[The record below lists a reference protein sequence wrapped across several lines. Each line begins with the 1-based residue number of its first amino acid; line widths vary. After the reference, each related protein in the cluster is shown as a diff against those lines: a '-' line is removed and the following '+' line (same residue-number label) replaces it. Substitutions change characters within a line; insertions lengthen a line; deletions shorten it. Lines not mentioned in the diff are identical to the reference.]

1 MAAPSRK
8 NRLRRRKLALAA
20 TYWAPHIGS
29 MNEEYDYVI
38 VGAGS
43 AGCVLADRLTE
54 DGRHTVA
61 LLEYGGSD
69 RSIFIQMPAAL
80 SIPMNMKAFN
90 WGYVSEPE
98 PNLNGRRIHCP
109 RGKVLGGS
117 SSINGLVYVR
127 GHPLDFERWE
137 EEGAKG
143 WGYRN
148 VLPYFRRA
156 ESFHGGP
163 DTWRGGEGPL
173 ATAHGRKSNPLYD
186 AFIEAGREAG
196 YAVSGDLNGERQEG
210 FGSLDM
216 TVRDGVRAST
226 ANAYLRPAM
235 KRPNL
240 KVVTHALATRIAF
253 DGRRAVG
260 VRYRRGGREHLAG
273 ARREVI
279 LCGGAINSPQ
289 LLKLSGVGP
298 AAELGRFGID
308 VVADRPGVGENLQD
322 HLEFTVQ
329 VASKQ
334 PITLFSHTGFVRRAL
349 IGAEWL
355 ARGRGLGASN
365 HFEAGGFIRS
375 RAGVR
380 YPDIQFHFLPMAVA
394 YDGST
399 LAREH
404 GFQAHVGPMRSKSR
418 GWVRLKSPDPA
429 APPRIQFNY
438 MSRPEDWA
446 EMRSCLR
453 LTREIF
459 AQRPFDPYRGRE
471 IQPGAECVSDEAI
484 DAFVREKVDSAYHP
498 SCSCKMGSPADPL
511 AVVDPM
517 ARVIGVEALRVV
529 NSSIMPSITNGNL
542 NAPTIM
548 IGEKAADM
556 ILGRDPLP
564 ASNAPY
570 YVAPDWETMQR

>member
-1 MAAPSRK
+1 MDGE
-8 NRLRRRKLALAA
+8 
-20 TYWAPHIGS
+20 TF
-29 MNEEYDYVI
+29 DYII

-54 DGRHTVA
+54 DGRSSV
-61 LLEYGGSD
+61 LVLEYGGSD

-80 SIPMNMKAFN
+80 SIPMNSRTYN
-90 WGYVSEPE
+90 WGYESEPE
-98 PNLNGRRIHCP
+98 PHLNGRRISCP

-117 SSINGLVYVR
+117 SSINGMVYVR

-143 WGYRN
+143 WGFSS

-156 ESFHGGP
+156 ESFAGGA
-163 DTWRGGEGPL
+163 DAYRGGEGPL
-173 ATAHGRKSNPLYD
+173 TTARGRKSNPLYG
-186 AFIEAGREAG
+186 AFIEAGRQAG
-196 YAVSGDLNGERQEG
+196 YAVSADLNGERQEG
-210 FGSLDM
+210 FGALDM
-216 TVRDGVRAST
+216 TVRDGVRASA

-240 KVVTHALATRIAF
+240 NVLTHALATRVVF
-253 DGRRAVG
+253 EGRRAAG
-260 VRYRRGGREHLAG
+260 VHYRRHGRERMAK

-279 LCGGAINSPQ
+279 LSGGAINSPQ

-298 AAELGRFGID
+298 AEELRSLGID
-308 VVADRPGVGENLQD
+308 VVADRGGVGENLQD
-322 HLEFTVQ
+322 HLELTVQ
-329 VASKQ
+329 VASRQ
-334 PITLFSHTGFVRRAL
+334 PITLFSHTGLVGRAL
-349 IGAEWL
+349 VGAEWL
-355 ARGRGLGASN
+355 MRGRGLGASN

-418 GWVRLKSPDPA
+418 GSVRLKSADPA
-429 APPRIQFNY
+429 EKPRIAFNY
-438 MSRPEDWA
+438 MSHPDDWT
-446 EMRSCLR
+446 EMRACVR

-459 AQRPFDPYRGRE
+459 AQKAFDPHRGRE
-471 IQPGAECVSDEAI
+471 IKPGPKCVSDEAI
-484 DAFVREKVDSAYHP
+484 DAFVREHVESAYHP
-498 SCSCKMGSPADPL
+498 SCTCRMGSPADPL
-511 AVVDPM
+511 AVVDPET
-517 ARVIGVEALRVV
+517 RVIGVEALRVV
-529 NSSIMPSITNGNL
+529 DSSIMPSITNGNL

-556 ILGRDPLP
+556 IRGLDPLA

-570 YVAPDWETMQR
+570 SVAPDWEARQR

>member
-1 MAAPSRK
+1 MDGEAF
-8 NRLRRRKLALAA
+8 
-20 TYWAPHIGS
+20 
-29 MNEEYDYVI
+29 DYII

-54 DGRHTVA
+54 DGRSSVL

-80 SIPMNMKAFN
+80 SIPMNSKTYN
-90 WGYVSEPE
+90 WGYKTEPE
-98 PNLNGRRIHCP
+98 PHLGGRRIACP

-117 SSINGLVYVR
+117 SSINGMVYVR

-137 EEGAKG
+137 EEGARG

-156 ESFHGGP
+156 ERFQG
-163 DTWRGGEGPL
+163 DADAYRGDAGPL
-173 ATAHGRKSNPLYD
+173 TTAHGRKANPLYD
-186 AFIEAGREAG
+186 AFIEAGRQAG
-196 YAVSGDLNGERQEG
+196 YAVSADLNGERQEG
-210 FGSLDM
+210 FGALGM
-216 TVRDGVRAST
+216 TVKDGVRWST
-226 ANAYLRPAM
+226 ANAYLKPAM

-240 KVVTHALATRIAF
+240 EVITHALATRIAF
-253 DGRRAVG
+253 DERRAVG
-260 VRYRRGGREHLAG
+260 VRYRRRGREQTAR

-279 LCGGAINSPQ
+279 LCGGPINSPQ

-298 AAELGRFGID
+298 AEELRSLGID
-308 VVADRPGVGENLQD
+308 VIADRPGVGENLQD
-322 HLEFTVQ
+322 HLEFTFQ

-334 PITLFSHTGFVRRAL
+334 PITLFSHIGLFRRAL

-355 ARGRGLGASN
+355 VRGRGLGGSN

-399 LAREH
+399 LAKEH
-404 GFQAHVGPMRSKSR
+404 GFQAHAGPMRSKSR
-418 GWVRLKSPDPA
+418 GWVRLRSADPA
-429 APPRIQFNY
+429 DPPRIQFNY
-438 MSRPEDWA
+438 MSHPEDWI
-446 EMRSCLR
+446 EMRACVR

-459 AQRPFDPYRGRE
+459 AQHAFDAYRGRE
-471 IQPGAECVSDEAI
+471 IKPGADCVTDEAI
-484 DAFVREKVDSAYHP
+484 DAFVRDDVDTAYHP
-498 SCSCKMGSPADPL
+498 SCTCKMGSPGDPF
-511 AVVDPM
+511 AVVDPET
-517 ARVIGVEALRVV
+517 RVIGVDALRVV
-529 NSSIMPSITNGNL
+529 DSSIMPSITNGNL

-548 IGEKAADM
+548 LAEKAADM
-556 ILGRDPLP
+556 IRGLDPLP

-570 YVAPDWETMQR
+570 YVASGWETKQR

>member
-1 MAAPSRK
+1 MTDEAF
-8 NRLRRRKLALAA
+8 
-20 TYWAPHIGS
+20 
-29 MNEEYDYVI
+29 DYVI

-43 AGCVLADRLTE
+43 AGCVLADRLSQ
-54 DGRHTVA
+54 DGRSTV
-61 LLEYGGSD
+61 LVLEYGGSD
-69 RSIFIQMPAAL
+69 RSVLIQMPAAL
-80 SIPMNMKAFN
+80 SIPMNMKAYN
-90 WGYVSEPE
+90 WGYLSEPE
-98 PNLNGRRIHCP
+98 PYLNDRRMHCP

-143 WGYRN
+143 WSYRD

-156 ESFHGGP
+156 ESFAGGA
-163 DTWRGGEGPL
+163 DAWRGDGGPL
-173 ATAHGRKSNPLYD
+173 ATAQGRKLNPLYE

-196 YAVSGDLNGERQEG
+196 YAVSSDLNGERQEG
-210 FGSLDM
+210 FGPLDM

-226 ANAYLRPAM
+226 ANAYLRPSM

-240 KVVTHALATRIAF
+240 KVVTHALASRVAF

-260 VRYRRGGREHLAG
+260 VRYRRDGVKLKAG

-279 LCGGAINSPQ
+279 LCGGPINSPQ

-298 AAELGRFGID
+298 AAELGAFRID
-308 VVADRPGVGENLQD
+308 VVANRPGVGENLQD
-322 HLEFTVQ
+322 HLEFTFQ

-334 PITLFSHTGFVRRAL
+334 PITLFSHTGFIRRAL

-355 ARGRGLGASN
+355 LRGKGLGASN

-418 GWVRLKSPDPA
+418 GWVRLKSSDPA
-429 APPRIQFNY
+429 EPPMIQFNY
-438 MSRPEDWA
+438 MSHSEDWT
-446 EMRSCLR
+446 EMRSCVR

-459 AQRPFDPYRGRE
+459 AQGAFDRYRGRE
-471 IQPGAECVSDEAI
+471 IQPGTKCVSDEAI
-484 DAFVREKVDSAYHP
+484 DAFVRERVDSAYHP
-498 SCSCKMGSPADPL
+498 SCTCKMGSPADPL
-511 AVVDPM
+511 AVVDPQT
-517 ARVIGVEALRVV
+517 RVIGVEGLRVV
-529 NSSIMPSITNGNL
+529 DSSIMPSITNGNL

-556 ILGRDPLP
+556 ILGRAPLP

-570 YVAPDWETMQR
+570 YLAPDWETKQR

>member
-1 MAAPSRK
+1 MDGESF
-8 NRLRRRKLALAA
+8 
-20 TYWAPHIGS
+20 
-29 MNEEYDYVI
+29 DYII

-43 AGCVLADRLTE
+43 AGCVLASRLTE
-54 DGRHTVA
+54 DGRASV
-61 LLEYGGSD
+61 LVLEYGGSD

-80 SIPMNMKAFN
+80 SIPMNSKTYN
-90 WGYVSEPE
+90 WGYWSEPE
-98 PNLNGRRIHCP
+98 PHLGARRLACP

-117 SSINGLVYVR
+117 SSINGMVYVR

-143 WGYRN
+143 WGYQR

-156 ESFHGGP
+156 ESFRGAADAYRGDSGP
-163 DTWRGGEGPL
+163 V
-173 ATAHGRKSNPLYD
+173 ATSHGRKWNPLYE
-186 AFIEAGREAG
+186 AFIEAGRQAG
-196 YAVSGDLNGERQEG
+196 YAVSADLNGERQEG
-210 FGSLDM
+210 FGPLDM
-216 TVRDGVRAST
+216 TVRDGVRSST

-240 KVVTHALATRIAF
+240 KVVTRALATGIAF
-253 DGRRAVG
+253 DGRRAAG
-260 VRYRRGGREHLAG
+260 VHYRRDGREQKAS

-279 LCGGAINSPQ
+279 LCGGPINSPQ

-298 AAELGRFGID
+298 AAELRALGID

-329 VASKQ
+329 VASRQ
-334 PITLFSHTGFVRRAL
+334 PITLFAHTGLIGRAL

-355 ARGRGLGASN
+355 MRGRGLGASN

-394 YDGST
+394 YDGSS

-418 GWVRLKSPDPA
+418 GSVRLKSPDPA
-429 APPRIQFNY
+429 EPPLIRFNY
-438 MSRPEDWA
+438 MSHPEDWI
-446 EMRSCLR
+446 EMRACVR
-453 LTREIF
+453 LTREIL
-459 AQRPFDPYRGRE
+459 AQAAFDPYRGRE
-471 IQPGAECVSDEAI
+471 IQPGANRVSDDEI
-484 DAFVREKVDSAYHP
+484 DAFVRGHVESAYHP
-498 SCSCKMGSPADPL
+498 SCTCKMGLPADPS
-511 AVVDPM
+511 AVVDPET
-517 ARVIGVEALRVV
+517 RVIGVEALRVV

-556 ILGRDPLP
+556 IRGLDPPP

-570 YVAPDWETMQR
+570 YVAPDWETKQR

>member
-1 MAAPSRK
+1 MDGEVFD
-8 NRLRRRKLALAA
+8 
-20 TYWAPHIGS
+20 HI
-29 MNEEYDYVI
+29 I

-54 DGRHTVA
+54 DGRSSV
-61 LLEYGGSD
+61 LVLEYGGSD

-80 SIPMNMKAFN
+80 SIPMNSKTYN
-90 WGYVSEPE
+90 WGYRSEPE
-98 PNLNGRRIHCP
+98 PHLGGRRIACP

-117 SSINGLVYVR
+117 SSINGMVYVR

-156 ESFHGGP
+156 ESFRGPADAYHG
-163 DTWRGGEGPL
+163 DAGPL
-173 ATAHGRKSNPLYD
+173 STAHGRKSNPLYD
-186 AFIEAGREAG
+186 AFIEAGRQAG
-196 YAVSGDLNGERQEG
+196 YAISADLNGERQEG
-210 FGSLDM
+210 FGALGM
-216 TVRDGVRAST
+216 TVRNGVRWST
-226 ANAYLRPAM
+226 ANAYLKPAL

-240 KVVTHALATRIAF
+240 AVRTHALATRIAF
-253 DGRRAVG
+253 DGRRATG
-260 VRYRRGGREHLAG
+260 VSYRRGGRERLAR

-279 LCGGAINSPQ
+279 LCGGPINSPQ
-289 LLKLSGVGP
+289 LLRLSGVGP
-298 AAELGRFGID
+298 GEELRGLGID

-322 HLEFTVQ
+322 HLEFTFQ

-334 PITLFSHTGFVRRAL
+334 PITLFSHTGLFRRAL

-355 ARGRGLGASN
+355 MRGSGLGASN

-375 RAGVR
+375 RAGIR

-394 YDGST
+394 YDGSV

-404 GFQAHVGPMRSKSR
+404 GFQAHVGPMRSRSR
-418 GWVRLKSPDPA
+418 GSIRLRSTDPA
-429 APPRIQFNY
+429 DPPRIQFNY
-438 MSRPEDWA
+438 MSHPEDWA
-446 EMRSCLR
+446 ETRACVR

-459 AQRPFDPYRGRE
+459 AQHAFDPYRGRE
-471 IQPGAECVSDEAI
+471 IQPGADCVTDEAI
-484 DAFVREKVDSAYHP
+484 DAFVRDHIDTAYHP
-498 SCSCKMGSPADPL
+498 SCSCKMGAPGDPL
-511 AVVDPM
+511 AVVDPET
-517 ARVIGVEALRVV
+517 RVIGVEALRVV

-548 IGEKAADM
+548 LAEKAAD
-556 ILGRDPLP
+556 IIRGLDPLP

-570 YVAPDWETMQR
+570 YVAPDWEAEQR

>member
-1 MAAPSRK
+1 MSDEAF
-8 NRLRRRKLALAA
+8 
-20 TYWAPHIGS
+20 
-29 MNEEYDYVI
+29 DYVI

-43 AGCVLADRLTE
+43 AGCVLADRLSQ
-54 DGRHTVA
+54 DGRSTV
-61 LLEYGGSD
+61 LVLEYGGSD
-69 RSIFIQMPAAL
+69 RSVLIQMPAAL
-80 SIPMNMKAFN
+80 SIPMNMKAYN
-90 WGYVSEPE
+90 WGYLSEPE
-98 PNLNGRRIHCP
+98 PYLNDRRMHCP

-143 WGYRN
+143 WSYRD

-156 ESFHGGP
+156 ESFAGGA
-163 DTWRGGEGPL
+163 DAWRGDGGPL
-173 ATAHGRKSNPLYD
+173 ATAQGRKLNPLYE

-196 YAVSGDLNGERQEG
+196 YAVSSDLNGERQEG
-210 FGSLDM
+210 FGPLDM

-226 ANAYLRPAM
+226 ANAYLRPSM

-240 KVVTHALATRIAF
+240 KVVTHALASRVAF

-260 VRYRRGGREHLAG
+260 VHYRRDGVKLKAG

-279 LCGGAINSPQ
+279 LCGGPINSPQ

-298 AAELGRFGID
+298 AAELGAFGID
-308 VVADRPGVGENLQD
+308 VVANRPGVGENLQD
-322 HLEFTVQ
+322 HLEFTFQ

-334 PITLFSHTGFVRRAL
+334 PITLFSHTGFIRRAL

-355 ARGRGLGASN
+355 LRGKGLGASN

-429 APPRIQFNY
+429 EPPMIQFNY
-438 MSRPEDWA
+438 MSHSEDWT
-446 EMRSCLR
+446 EMRSCVR

-459 AQRPFDPYRGRE
+459 AQAAFDPYRGRE
-471 IQPGAECVSDEAI
+471 IQPGTKCVSDEAI
-484 DAFVREKVDSAYHP
+484 DAFVRERVDSAYHP
-498 SCSCKMGSPADPL
+498 SCTCKMGSPADPL
-511 AVVDPM
+511 AVVDPQT
-517 ARVIGVEALRVV
+517 RVIGVEGLRVV
-529 NSSIMPSITNGNL
+529 DSSIMPSITNGNL

-556 ILGRDPLP
+556 ILGRAPLP

-570 YVAPDWETMQR
+570 YLAPDWETKQR

>member
-1 MAAPSRK
+1 MSSEAF
-8 NRLRRRKLALAA
+8 
-20 TYWAPHIGS
+20 
-29 MNEEYDYVI
+29 DYVI

-54 DGRHTVA
+54 DGRSTV
-61 LLEYGGSD
+61 LVLEYGGSD
-69 RSIFIQMPAAL
+69 RSPFIQMPAAL
-80 SIPMNMKAFN
+80 SIPMNSKAYN

-98 PNLNGRRIHCP
+98 PHLNGRRMQCP

-156 ESFHGGP
+156 ESFRGP
-163 DTWRGGEGPL
+163 ADAYRGDGGPL
-173 ATAHGRKSNPLYD
+173 ATSHGLKCNPLYD
-186 AFIEAGREAG
+186 AFIAAGREAG

-210 FGSLDM
+210 FGPLDM
-216 TVRDGVRAST
+216 TVRDGVRSST

-235 KRPNL
+235 KRRNL
-240 KVVTHALATRIAF
+240 KVVTHALATKIAF
-253 DGRRAVG
+253 EGRRAVG
-260 VRYRRGGREHLAG
+260 VHYRRQGGEHSVR

-279 LCGGAINSPQ
+279 LSGGPINSPQ
-289 LLKLSGVGP
+289 LMKLSGIGP
-298 AAELGRFGID
+298 GAELSALGID

-322 HLEFTVQ
+322 HLEFTFQ

-334 PITLFSHTGFVRRAL
+334 PITLYGHTGLVARAL

-355 ARGRGLGASN
+355 LSGRGLGASN

-394 YDGST
+394 YDGSS

-418 GWVRLKSPDPA
+418 GWVRLKSLNPA
-429 APPRIQFNY
+429 EPPLIQFNY
-438 MSRPEDWA
+438 MSHSEDWI
-446 EMRSCLR
+446 EMRACVR

-459 AQRPFDPYRGRE
+459 AQGAFDPYRGRE
-471 IQPGAECVSDEAI
+471 IQPGASCVSDEAI
-484 DAFVREKVDSAYHP
+484 DAFVREKVESAYHP
-498 SCSCKMGSPADPL
+498 SCTCKMGSLADPA
-511 AVVDPM
+511 AVVDPET
-517 ARVIGVEALRVV
+517 RVIGVEALRVV

-548 IGEKAADM
+548 LAEKAADM

-570 YVAPDWETMQR
+570 YVAPDWETRQR

>member
-1 MAAPSRK
+1 MSDEAF
-8 NRLRRRKLALAA
+8 
-20 TYWAPHIGS
+20 
-29 MNEEYDYVI
+29 DYVI

-43 AGCVLADRLTE
+43 AGCVLADRLSQ
-54 DGRHTVA
+54 DGRSTV
-61 LLEYGGSD
+61 LVLEYGGSD
-69 RSIFIQMPAAL
+69 RSVLIQMPAAL
-80 SIPMNMKAFN
+80 SIPMNMKAYN
-90 WGYVSEPE
+90 WGYLSEPE
-98 PNLNGRRIHCP
+98 PYLNDRRMHCP

-143 WGYRN
+143 WSYRD

-156 ESFHGGP
+156 ESFAGGA
-163 DTWRGGEGPL
+163 DAWRGDGGPL
-173 ATAHGRKSNPLYD
+173 ATAQGRKLNPLYE

-196 YAVSGDLNGERQEG
+196 YAVSSDLNGERQEG
-210 FGSLDM
+210 FGPLDM

-226 ANAYLRPAM
+226 ANAYLRPSM

-240 KVVTHALATRIAF
+240 KVVTHALASRVAF

-260 VRYRRGGREHLAG
+260 VRYRRDGVKLKAG

-279 LCGGAINSPQ
+279 LCGGPINSPQ

-298 AAELGRFGID
+298 AAELGAFGID
-308 VVADRPGVGENLQD
+308 VVANRPGVGENLQD
-322 HLEFTVQ
+322 HLEFTFQ

-334 PITLFSHTGFVRRAL
+334 PITLFSHTGFIRRAL

-355 ARGRGLGASN
+355 LRGKGLGASN

-429 APPRIQFNY
+429 EPPMIQFNY
-438 MSRPEDWA
+438 MSHSEDWT
-446 EMRSCLR
+446 EMRSCVR

-459 AQRPFDPYRGRE
+459 AQAAFDRYRGRE
-471 IQPGAECVSDEAI
+471 IQPGTKCVSDEAI
-484 DAFVREKVDSAYHP
+484 DAFVRERVDSAYHP
-498 SCSCKMGSPADPL
+498 SCTCKMGSPADPL
-511 AVVDPM
+511 AVVDPQT
-517 ARVIGVEALRVV
+517 RVIGVEGLRVV
-529 NSSIMPSITNGNL
+529 DSSIMPSITNGNL

-570 YVAPDWETMQR
+570 YLAPDWETKQR

>member
-1 MAAPSRK
+1 MVSG
-8 NRLRRRKLALAA
+8 
-20 TYWAPHIGS
+20 TF
-29 MNEEYDYVI
+29 DYII

-54 DGRHTVA
+54 DGRSSV
-61 LLEYGGSD
+61 LVLEYGGSD
-69 RSIFIQMPAAL
+69 RSVFIQMPAAL
-80 SIPMNMKAFN
+80 SIPMNSKTYN
-90 WGYVSEPE
+90 WGYQSEPE
-98 PNLNGRRIHCP
+98 PHLGGRRIACP

-117 SSINGLVYVR
+117 SSINGMVYVR
-127 GHPLDFERWE
+127 GHPLDFESWE
-137 EEGAKG
+137 ADGAKG
-143 WGYRN
+143 WGYRS

-156 ESFHGGP
+156 ESFAGGA
-163 DTWRGGEGPL
+163 DAYRGDAGPL
-173 ATAHGRKSNPLYD
+173 ATAQGRKDNPLYD
-186 AFIEAGREAG
+186 AFIEAGGQAG
-196 YAVSGDLNGERQEG
+196 YAVSADINGERQEG
-210 FGSLDM
+210 FGPLDM
-216 TVRDGVRAST
+216 TVRNGVRSST

-235 KRPNL
+235 KRRNL
-240 KVVTHALATRIAF
+240 EVVTHALAARIVF
-253 DGRRAVG
+253 EGRRAVG
-260 VRYRRGGREHLAG
+260 VHYRRRGGEQTVK

-279 LCGGAINSPQ
+279 LCGGPINSPQ

-298 AAELGRFGID
+298 AAELRSLGIE

-322 HLEFTVQ
+322 HLEFTFQ

-334 PITLFSHTGFVRRAL
+334 PITLFSHTGLIQRAI

-355 ARGRGLGASN
+355 MRGRGLGASN

-404 GFQAHVGPMRSKSR
+404 GFQAHVGPMLSKSR

-429 APPRIQFNY
+429 EPPRIQFNY
-438 MSRPEDWA
+438 MSHPEDWI
-446 EMRSCLR
+446 EMRACVR

-459 AQRPFDPYRGRE
+459 AQPAFDLYRGRE
-471 IQPGAECVSDEAI
+471 IHPGADCVSDEAI
-484 DAFVREKVDSAYHP
+484 DAFVREHVDSAYHP
-498 SCSCKMGSPADPL
+498 SCTCKMGPPGDPS
-511 AVVDPM
+511 AVVDPET
-517 ARVIGVEALRVV
+517 RVIGVEALRVV
-529 NSSIMPSITNGNL
+529 DSSIMPSITNGNL

-548 IGEKAADM
+548 LAEKAADM
-556 ILGRDPLP
+556 IRGLDPLP

-570 YVAPDWETMQR
+570 SVAPDWETRQR